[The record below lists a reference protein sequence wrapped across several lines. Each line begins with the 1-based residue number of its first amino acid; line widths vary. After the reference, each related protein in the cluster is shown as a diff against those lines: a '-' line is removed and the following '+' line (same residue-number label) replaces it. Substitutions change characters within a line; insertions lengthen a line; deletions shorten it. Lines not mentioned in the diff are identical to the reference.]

1 MSTNS
6 GHLYDPLSAAA
17 YPLDAPRWRSDSGGL
32 LSLAWNGS
40 WGPDVVKSR
49 TATLWRY
56 REALPL
62 ANDANII
69 SMGEGF
75 TPLLATSRQNRK
87 VWIKQEQLF
96 PTGSYKDRG
105 ASVLI
110 SKAKELGIRQVVQ
123 DSSGNAGCAIAAYCA
138 RAGIACDIYVPEKT
152 SPAKLA
158 QIRSYGARLVLV
170 PGTRE
175 QTALAALEAARN
187 TYYASHCWNPFFLHG
202 TKTFAYEIWE
212 QLGGKAPH
220 ALVLP
225 VGNGT
230 LLLGAFIGFTDLLQ
244 WGYVDRLP
252 RLIGV
257 QSANCAPLAQAFAR
271 EVEAPWPIEKQDT
284 IAEGIAIAEPVRG
297 REILQAVASS
307 GGHFIT
313 VSEEEIA
320 TVWRELALQGFYV
333 EPTAAAGIAGLD
345 RYLNKTPESEI
356 IVSAFTG
363 HGLKSP
369 TGH

>member
-1 MSTNS
+1 MSSNL
-6 GHLYDPLSAAA
+6 GCLYDPESAAT
-17 YPLDAPRWRSDSGGL
+17 YPLDAPRWHSDSGGL
-32 LSLAWNGS
+32 LSLCWHGS
-40 WGPDVVKSR
+40 WHPDTIKTR
-49 TATLWRY
+49 AATLWRY
-56 REALPL
+56 REALPI

-75 TPLLATSRQNRK
+75 TPLLSTSRQNRQ

-105 ASVLI
+105 ASILI
-110 SKAKELGIRQVVQ
+110 SKAKELGIRHVVQ
-123 DSSGNAGCAIAAYCA
+123 DSSGNAGCAVAAYCA

-158 QIRSYGARLVLV
+158 QIRSYGARLVLIS
-170 PGTRE
+170 GTRE
-175 QTALAALEAARN
+175 ETALAALEAARKL
-187 TYYASHCWNPFFLHG
+187 YYASHCWNPFFLHG
-202 TKTFAYEIWE
+202 SKSFAYEVWE
-212 QLGGKAPH
+212 QLEGKAPDT
-220 ALVLP
+220 LVLP

-230 LLLGAFIGFTDLLQ
+230 LLLGAYIGFDDLLK
-244 WGYVDRLP
+244 WGYIARLP
-252 RLIGV
+252 KLIGV

-271 EVEAPWPIEKQDT
+271 EAEAPWMIEKRDT
-284 IAEGIAIAEPVRG
+284 LAEGIAIAEPIRG
-297 REILQAVASS
+297 REILQAVARS

-313 VSEEEIA
+313 VSEAEIA
-320 TVWRELALQGFYV
+320 SAWKELAQQGFYV

-345 RYLNKTPESEI
+345 RYLNKAPESEI

-369 TGH
+369 SAH